1 MCVWFWEGFFP
12 SVWSRKVS
20 VVAPEGARFVLHM
33 ATVGLG
39 HRRAAAVLAGR
50 GSMGKVC
57 LRLRRG
63 SEKNPPPPPQS
74 LSSREW
80 GALPALAWC
89 PLPASTAPSMP
100 GPGWSLVQ
108 EEKLQKAVSAL
119 ESRHLTKNK
128 PPRRDDPCCGQKR
141 VLRGLNA
148 KGLALLDRPAL
159 WGTQVQAR

>member
-1 MCVWFWEGFFP
+1 MCG
-12 SVWSRKVS
+12 SR
-20 VVAPEGARFVLHM
+20 GAREQGTGPPACPSDSRDSSHLLWSSHVCVVLG
-33 ATVGLG
+33 GL
-39 HRRAAAVLAGR
+39 LPF
-50 GSMGKVC
+50 
-57 LRLRRG
+57 RL
-63 SEKNPPPPPQS
+63 EQ
-74 LSSREW
+74 E
-80 GALPALAWC
+80 ALAWC